1 MANASARTSV
11 DEAAG
16 SIASTLG
23 RSRRES
29 SCRRGCWVAAEP
41 GSTCAGGP
49 SSTPA
54 GTYQTLRSG
63 SRRAPKCLAMSFS
76 AKGTCRSIRDAPT
89 ILFQAGALA
98 GKSAETRGARSPE
111 YFGRLRRDRQVC
123 CGGGLR
129 GEGSGGPGP
138 YRERL
143 SGSGRATTLLGAG
156 VTVQTSG
163 SARSR
168 NCGETF
174 QRWPSS
180 VRTLTVFLL

>member
-23 RSRRES
+23 RFRRES

-76 AKGTCRSIRDAPT
+76 AKGTCRSIRDAPM

-129 GEGSGGPGP
+129 GEGSGAPVP
-138 YRERL
+138 IANAYPAAA
-143 SGSGRATTLLGAG
+143 GRPRCSVLASRCRPRARPARGTAG
-156 VTVQTSG
+156 
-163 SARSR
+163 RH
-168 NCGETF
+168 
-174 QRWPSS
+174 SS
-180 VRTLTVFLL
+180 DGRHQ